1 MQLREGERYP
11 EGERAG
17 REERFDF
24 DALVRREVAARLYV
38 QQPDTSDG
46 LNAVEGGFSFC
57 SAVAVSPIV
66 PFCHRG
72 ALQVLPSRLLGA
84 CASAATATT
93 FLQRAACLASRLIQM
108 HGSVRV
114 GLLCI

>member
-46 LNAVEGGFSFC
+46 LDAVEDGFSFC

-72 ALQVLPSRLLGA
+72 ALCRYFLP
-84 CASAATATT
+84 AS
-93 FLQRAACLASRLIQM
+93 
-108 HGSVRV
+108 SVRV
-114 GLLCI
+114 RRLLLLLPSCSVLPAWLQIDSDA

>member
-1 MQLREGERYP
+1 MHPEAYYEVVGGGRSVQLREGERYP

-46 LNAVEGGFSFC
+46 LNAVDDGF
-57 SAVAVSPIV
+57 
-66 PFCHRG
+66 
-72 ALQVLPSRLLGA
+72 
-84 CASAATATT
+84 
-93 FLQRAACLASRLIQM
+93 
-108 HGSVRV
+108 
-114 GLLCI
+114 

>member
-46 LNAVEGGFSFC
+46 LDAVEDGFSFC

-72 ALQVLPSRLLGA
+72 ALCRYFLP
-84 CASAATATT
+84 AS
-93 FLQRAACLASRLIQM
+93 
-108 HGSVRV
+108 SVRV
-114 GLLCI
+114 RRLLLLLLLPSCSVLPAWLQIDSDA